1 MALLRWLARN
11 APTLHVAGS
20 ATWRVASRHSD
31 TDPKTMKF
39 VLATAAYN
47 EEKFIEKTM
56 RSVVAQSLRPVKWV
70 IVSDGSTDR
79 TDEIVRSYAA
89 QHEFI
94 SLHRITEKHAR
105 NFGAQVRAINTGYEK
120 LKGLDFDFFG
130 NVDADVALPPN
141 YYASLAQ
148 KFDADAKL
156 GLAGGFIH
164 EDSGRGISQP
174 VDQPYSIRGPCHSV
188 VSQAML

>member
-1 MALLRWLARN
+1 MQIGIDSFA
-11 APTLHVAGS
+11 
-20 ATWRVASRHSD
+20 
-31 TDPKTMKF
+31 
-39 VLATAAYN
+39 AAYN
-47 EEKFIEKTM
+47 EEKFIERTM

-79 TDEIVRSYAA
+79 TDEMVRSYAA

-105 NFGAQVRAINTGYEK
+105 NFGAQVHAINTGYEK

-148 KFDADAKL
+148 KFDDVGGCVWSEIENAPQPSRPIIVERHIVSSKL
-156 GLAGGFIH
+156 K
-164 EDSGRGISQP
+164 
-174 VDQPYSIRGPCHSV
+174 
-188 VSQAML
+188 